1 MRTYETLNNHLGQTR
16 TELFASTFCPRLFG
30 IQLENVRPTGMC
42 SMLPSAVIKDDQNP
56 RTPLGRW
63 DGDIAMD
70 TLNRI
75 SEMLRTLI
83 KENTLFEIYIWK
95 SGKYS

>member
-1 MRTYETLNNHLGQTR
+1 
-16 TELFASTFCPRLFG
+16 
-30 IQLENVRPTGMC
+30 MC
-42 SMLPSAVIKDDQNP
+42 SMLPSAVIKDDQKP

-75 SEMLRTLI
+75 SEMLRTLK
-83 KENTLFEIYIWK
+83 KENTLLEIYMWK
-95 SGKYS
+95 LENYSYKI